1 MRLGVMAVV
10 VVSLFAVLFGRLW
23 YLQVMASPQYARKA
37 EQNIVRWVQLTAPRG
52 RILDRNGV
60 ELAGNTP
67 VTVVTIDR
75 DKIKKQSVREDLFR
89 RLAKPLG
96 PLDTTVD
103 ALKKRY
109 TDPQYQQLADLPL
122 AEGVDEQLATF
133 LMERRDDYPGIDV
146 ATVARRTY
154 PYGPLAAHVLGYVG
168 RISDDRA
175 SELDKADPP
184 YQPSDIV
191 GVNGIEKIY
200 ETQLRGIPGLVR
212 VEVNA
217 RGVVISRTVVRDPV
231 PGNDVVLTID
241 AKVQNL
247 AEQLLYSS
255 LQKRR
260 ALAPAPPKVADPTYN
275 PNEHFEAPG
284 GSAIITD
291 SQTGDVLAMA
301 SYPTFDPREMSAGIS
316 TARSQQLFQDK
327 SLHAPLLNRATQGE
341 YAPGSTFKLVTATS
355 VLSFGISTGGVL
367 PDTGTFTIPGKCDV
381 ARDGKCAWSNA
392 GKTPHGLIN
401 LTHALTVSSDVYFY
415 QLGYFLQQNYVGK
428 PEQQAIQREADYFG
442 FGKPTAVQLPFENSG
457 YVPSLE
463 HNRQRYLDNPKL
475 YSKASAVYSNGAN
488 INLAVGQGDMLAT
501 PLQLV
506 NAYATFANGGKVMAP
521 NVVDRI
527 MGPKGTPDAT
537 KLVLDIQPR
546 EVEKLSLP
554 AQVRDPILTG
564 LRGVVDPN
572 ADGTAKDV
580 FVGFP
585 LNQFPIAG
593 KTGTAQT
600 AGGKSVD
607 DTSLFVGFQTDS
619 QPLKPQYTIGA
630 VLEKSGFGAQAAA
643 PLVRSLFDSLLTD
656 ACKPGPLQV
665 LPPFPYAPNPSPPP
679 PTCSLRDGTAQ
690 D

>member
-1 MRLGVMAVV
+1 MAVV

-23 YLQVMASPQYARKA
+23 YLQVMASPEYAKKA
-37 EQNIVRWVQLTAPRG
+37 EQNIVRFVQLTPPRG

-67 VTVVTIDR
+67 VMVVTIDR
-75 DKIKKQSVREDLFR
+75 SKIKRQSVREDLFR
-89 RLAKPLG
+89 RLAKPIG
-96 PLDTTVD
+96 PLDTTPA
-103 ALKKRY
+103 ALSKRY

-122 AEGVDEQLATF
+122 AEGVDEDVATF

-146 ATVARRTY
+146 ATQARRTY

-175 SELDKADPP
+175 SEIAKADPP

-191 GVNGIEKIY
+191 GVNGVEKIY
-200 ETQLRGIPGLVR
+200 ESQLRGVPGLVR

-217 RGVVISRTVVRDPV
+217 RGVVISRTVERDPV
-231 PGNDVVLTID
+231 PGNDVKLTID

-247 AEQLLYSS
+247 TEQLLYSS

-260 ALAPAPPKVADPTYN
+260 ALVPAPPKTADPSYN
-275 PNEHFEAPG
+275 PNEHFPAPA
-284 GSAIITD
+284 GSALIED
-291 SQTGDVLAMA
+291 AQSGDILAMA

-316 TARSQQLFQDK
+316 TARSTQLFQDK

-341 YAPGSTFKLVTATS
+341 YAPGSTFKLVTSAS
-355 VLSFGISTGGVL
+355 ILSFGIATSDYSMDDV
-367 PDTGTFTIPGKCDV
+367 GTFTIPGKCDPAV
-381 ARDGKCAWSNA
+381 NGRCVWSNA
-392 GKTPHGLIN
+392 GKEAHGRIDLVQ
-401 LTHALTVSSDVYFY
+401 ALTVSSDVYFY
-415 QLGYFLQQNYVGK
+415 QWGWAIEQLLKGK
-428 PEQQAIQREADYFG
+428 PQQQAIQREADYFG
-442 FGKPTAVQLPFENSG
+442 FGKPTAVQLPFEASG

-463 HNRQRYLDNPKL
+463 NNIQRSQDNPKL
-475 YSKASAVYSNGAN
+475 FPKSTAVYSPGAN
-488 INLAVGQGDMLAT
+488 INLAVGQGDLLAT

-506 NAYATFANGGKVMAP
+506 NAYASFANGGNVMAP

-527 MGPKGTPDAT
+527 VGPKGTPDAG
-537 KLVLDIQPR
+537 KLILDIQPR
-546 EVEKLSLP
+546 QLEKLSLP
-554 AQVRDPILTG
+554 APVRDPILRG
-564 LRGVVDPN
+564 LSGVVDPN
-572 ADGTAKDV
+572 GNGTAKDV

-600 AGGKSVD
+600 GAGKSVD
-607 DTSLFVGFQTDS
+607 DTSLFVGFQTS
-619 QPLKPQYTIGA
+619 APILQPQYVIDA

-643 PLVRSLFDSLLTD
+643 PLVRSLFDSLLTE
-656 ACKPGPLQV
+656 ACKPVPLVV
-665 LPPFPYAPNPSPPP
+665 LPPFPFAPNPAPPP